1 MSAATIVLETT
12 EFFSGHKISMARSG
26 YAALFFVITASGIII
41 LKIDQYGG
49 TRGLALKKTTFKMWR
64 IFFFARSGTWL
75 LSSLS
80 AFNIGQQ
87 IFGTQRQPSRTS
99 VDQYPHG
106 LTVRFTKDVNSKNLS
121 ERIQSLR

>member
-1 MSAATIVLETT
+1 MNTVKGNLIPLNNNILVTDMNFE
-12 EFFSGHKISMARSG
+12 EQK
-26 YAALFFVITASGIII
+26 TASGIII
-41 LKIDQYGG
+41 LKIDQYRG

-80 AFNIGQQ
+80 AFNISHQ
-87 IFGTQRQPSRTS
+87 IFGTQRQPGRTS

-121 ERIQSLR
+121 E